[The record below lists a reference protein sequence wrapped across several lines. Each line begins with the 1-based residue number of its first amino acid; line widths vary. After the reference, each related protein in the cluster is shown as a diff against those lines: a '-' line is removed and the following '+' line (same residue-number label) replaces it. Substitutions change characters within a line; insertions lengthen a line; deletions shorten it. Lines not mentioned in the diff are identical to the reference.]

1 MAKVTAAI
9 PGCYTAGMHT
19 MQTPAGYTSTAAQ
32 STLEPGLLGVLRVLV
47 GIQLLL
53 LLLAT
58 LVIMPLRGMVAGPPV
73 NDVIT
78 WDALQQTITEVNAR
92 SGSAIL
98 RLVVICPLVVY
109 AFWPGLAA
117 RLGRWYLP
125 MFVVYYAIAAVGSH
139 AAYTTWVIN
148 YAETVP
154 ASATLLA
161 VIFSMESSW
170 TLFVLLLFCVVLVA
184 WQYDLRRVLWYVLF
198 LTLAEIVVVVQL
210 VLSSAP
216 WFPLGIQTLTHTA
229 IYLMV
234 GYVITRMMAAQ
245 RVQRNALSEAN
256 LQLMRYASSQEQLA
270 VSRERNRMA
279 RELHDTLAH
288 SLSAVAVQLEAADS
302 AMATAPDE
310 AHIFLAKGLAQTRSG
325 LTETRRALH
334 ALRATPLDD
343 LGLALAIQNLAVTTA
358 QRGGMTLALDV
369 PEVPTM
375 LPPEVEQ
382 GVYRIAQE
390 ALANVIR
397 HAGATQLGVTLTF
410 NGGVMLIVRDNGAGF
425 DGTAVSGDH
434 MGLQLMRERAAML
447 GGALDVLSHIG
458 GGTTV
463 KLLAP

>member
-1 MAKVTAAI
+1 
-9 PGCYTAGMHT
+9 
-19 MQTPAGYTSTAAQ
+19 MQSLPEPSEYASAAAQ
-32 STLEPGLLGVLRVLV
+32 STLEPGLLSVLRVLV
-47 GIQLLL
+47 AIQLLL

-58 LVIMPLRGMVAGPPV
+58 LVVMPLRGMVGSLPV
-73 NDVIT
+73 SDVTT
-78 WDALQQTITEVNAR
+78 WDSLQQTITEVNAR
-92 SGSAIL
+92 SGSVVL
-98 RLVVICPLVVY
+98 RLIVISPIVVY

-125 MFVVYYAIAAVGSH
+125 LFVVYYAIAAVGSH

-154 ASATLLA
+154 ATATLLA

-170 TLFVLLLFCVVLVA
+170 TLFVLLLFCVVVVA
-184 WQYDLRRVLWYVLF
+184 WQYELRRVLWYVLF
-198 LTLAEIVVVVQL
+198 LTAAETVVVVQL

-216 WFPLGIQTLTHTA
+216 WLPLGIQTLTHTA
-229 IYLMV
+229 IYLIV
-234 GYVITRMMAAQ
+234 GFVITRMMAAQ
-245 RVQRNALSEAN
+245 RAQRNALSEAN

-302 AMATAPDE
+302 AMASAPDE
-310 AHIFLAKGLAQTRSG
+310 AHILLAKGLAQTRSG

-343 LGLALAIQNLAVTTA
+343 LGLALAIQNLAATTA

-369 PEVPTM
+369 PEVQPL

-390 ALANVIR
+390 ALANVMR
-397 HAGATQLGVTLTF
+397 HSGATQLGVTLTF
-410 NGGVMLIVRDNGAGF
+410 NGPVMLIVRDNGAGF

-434 MGLQLMRERAAML
+434 MGLQLMRERAEML
-447 GGALDVLSHIG
+447 GGALDVVSHAG

-463 KLLAP
+463 RLVAP

>member
-1 MAKVTAAI
+1 MPHLQKPSESA
-9 PGCYTAGMHT
+9 
-19 MQTPAGYTSTAAQ
+19 SSAAQ
-32 STLEPGLLGVLRVLV
+32 STLEPGLLSVLRVLV

-58 LVIMPLRGMVAGPPV
+58 LVAMPLRGMAAGLPV
-73 NDVIT
+73 SDVTT
-78 WDALQQTITEVNAR
+78 WDTLQQTIAEVNAS
-92 SGSAIL
+92 SGSVVL
-98 RLVVICPLVVY
+98 RLIVISPIVLY

-117 RLGRWYLP
+117 QLGRWYLP
-125 MFVVYYAIAAVGSH
+125 TFVVYYALAAVGSH
-139 AAYTTWVIN
+139 AAYITWVIN

-170 TLFVLLLFCVVLVA
+170 TLFVLLLFCVVVVA
-184 WQYDLRRVLWYVLF
+184 WQYELRRVLWYVLF
-198 LTLAEIVVVVQL
+198 LTIAETVVLIPLVV
-210 VLSSAP
+210 SSAP
-216 WFPLGIQTLTHTA
+216 WFPLAIQTLTHTV

-234 GYVITRMMAAQ
+234 GFVITRMMAAQ
-245 RVQRNALSEAN
+245 RAQRSALSKAN
-256 LQLMRYASSQEQLA
+256 LQIMRYASSQEQLA

-310 AHIFLAKGLAQTRSG
+310 AHTLLARGLAQTRSG
-325 LTETRRALH
+325 LTETRLALH

-358 QRGGMTLALDV
+358 QRGGMALALAV
-369 PEVPTM
+369 PEVQPV

-390 ALANVIR
+390 ALANVAR
-397 HAGATQLGVTLTF
+397 HAGATELGVTLTF
-410 NGGVMLIVRDNGAGF
+410 DGSIMLTVTDNGYGF
-425 DGTAVSGDH
+425 DGTAVRGDH
-434 MGLQLMRERAAML
+434 MGLQLMRERAEML
-447 GGALDVLSHIG
+447 GGTLDVVSHSG

-463 KLLAP
+463 RLMAP